1 MPTMKNRSILAIFV
15 ATLLAAPSLTAG
27 AATEPPPPAT
37 TDGGYPEVPVEMP
50 LQRLSEHVYY
60 VQGKA
65 GIATDNAGFISN
77 AAAIV
82 TDEGV
87 VVVDA
92 LGSPALAWKFLQQ
105 LKRVTDR
112 PVVKVI
118 VTHYHADHIYGLQT
132 FRAQGARIV
141 APAGY
146 RDYVDAPVALQRLE
160 ERRVSLAP
168 WVDENTRIVLPDEV
182 IDRHTS
188 MKVGDVEME
197 LLYLGSA
204 HSDGDLAVLVK
215 GDNVLI
221 SGDLIFEG
229 RVPFTGSADTGHWLA
244 VLENLDRT
252 GLQALLPGHG
262 PAAGDPAEAVKLT
275 LDYLRTVR
283 DAMQRGV
290 DEMLTFEEAY
300 EQADWSAF
308 EDLPAFDA
316 THRRNAYGVF
326 LSLEAEALGQ

>member
-1 MPTMKNRSILAIFV
+1 VPG
-15 ATLLAAPSLTAG
+15 AG
-27 AATEPPPPAT
+27 GQA
-37 TDGGYPEVPVEMP
+37 GYPEVPVEMP

-82 TDEGV
+82 TDEGI

-105 LKRVTDR
+105 LKTVTDK

-132 FRAQGARIV
+132 FKAQGAEIV

-146 RDYVDAPVALQRLE
+146 RDYVDAPIARQRLE
-160 ERRVSLAP
+160 ERRVSLSP
-168 WVDENTRIVLPDEV
+168 WVDAETRIVMPDRV
-182 IDRHTS
+182 IDRHTT
-188 MKVGDVEME
+188 MAVGGVELA

-215 GDNVLI
+215 NDNVLI

-244 VLENLDRT
+244 VLQDLDRS
-252 GLQALLPGHG
+252 GLKALLPGHG
-262 PAAGDPAEAVKLT
+262 PAASDPGEALHPRPLLGPQPLRPGAQG
-275 LDYLRTVR
+275 LDAFLFRCKAQAS
-283 DAMQRGV
+283 DLLFQGCEPGLHLGFAG
-290 DEMLTFEEAY
+290 LHAGALLPEALLPPLQGG
-300 EQADWSAF
+300 QAF
-308 EDLPAFDA
+308 LP
-316 THRRNAYGVF
+316 
-326 LSLEAEALGQ
+326 LLEAFAGEPVGLELAGVGLP